1 MVTVKTKD
9 EIKKLKKA
17 GTILNY
23 ILKETAKKAVIGAK
37 TKDLDKYAEKLIFSM
52 NAKPSFKGYHNFP
65 ASLCVSVNDEIV
77 HGLPGERK
85 LKEGDIVSLDLGL
98 SYGGM
103 FVDSAITL
111 PVGKISAKAK
121 KIIDAAKIAL
131 KIGIL
136 AAKPKARTGDIGFA
150 VERYVKSLG
159 FDVVRQLA
167 GHGVGYAVHEAP
179 LVPNFGEK
187 GKGELLK
194 EGMVL
199 AIEPMVTEGDWRLK
213 IAEDGFTYKTKDGK
227 LSSHFEHTVAI
238 TKKGC
243 EILT

>member
-1 MVTVKTKD
+1 MVAIKTKG

-23 ILKETAKKAVIGAK
+23 ILKETAKKAVIGVK

-65 ASLCVSVNDEIV
+65 ASLCVSVNDENV
-77 HGLPGERK
+77 HGLPGERR

-111 PVGKISAKAK
+111 PVGKISANAK

-136 AAKPKARTGDIGFA
+136 SAKPKARTGDIGFA
-150 VERYVKSLG
+150 IEKYVKSLG

-227 LSSHFEHTVAI
+227 LSSHFEHTVVI

>member
-1 MVTVKTKD
+1 MIVKTKK
-9 EIKKLKKA
+9 ELEKIKKA

-23 ILKETAKKAVIGAK
+23 ILKEVAKKAKAGVK
-37 TKDLDKYAEKLIFSM
+37 TGDLNKYAEKLILAM

-65 ASLCVSVNDEIV
+65 AALCVSVNDEIV

-85 LKEGDIVSLDLGL
+85 LKDGDIVSLDLGL
-98 SYGGM
+98 SYQGM
-103 FVDSAITL
+103 FVDSAVTL
-111 PVGKISAKAK
+111 PVGKISAKTK
-121 KIIDAAKIAL
+121 KIIDAAKAAL
-131 KIGIL
+131 KIGIA
-136 AAKPKARTGDIGFA
+136 AAKPKFRTGDIGFA
-150 VERYVKSLG
+150 VEKYVKSQG

-179 LVPNFGEK
+179 LVPNFGQK
-187 GKGELLK
+187 GKGDILK

-213 IAEDGFTYKTKDGK
+213 IAEDGFTYKTADGK
-227 LSSHFEHTVAI
+227 LSSHFEHTVVV

-243 EILT
+243 EVLT